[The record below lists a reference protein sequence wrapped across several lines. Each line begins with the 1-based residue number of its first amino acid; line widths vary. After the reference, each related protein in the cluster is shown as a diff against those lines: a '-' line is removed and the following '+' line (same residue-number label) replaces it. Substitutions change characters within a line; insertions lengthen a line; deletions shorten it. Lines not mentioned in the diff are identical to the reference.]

1 MVVLGIKYWL
11 ALETR
16 GKYDLDMKPLDSRD
30 CDLAEAVKD
39 KVLVTSGFRINTG
52 QQISWWGTNSYF
64 VLNIPG
70 FDNPLNTLIQVKE
83 MHGDFGRAKIT
94 VGFKV
99 STNNM
104 TDITLRFPFLHTRS
118 MQKILVIRW
127 SMQTK
132 SPGWSSWDAD
142 TLPRT
147 FLLLAFLSL
156 TG

>member
-70 FDNPLNTLIQVKE
+70 FDNPLNIFKSWFDTGLAIAVTHAFPLTCGCCCYCQSNGKYSREASVYC
-83 MHGDFGRAKIT
+83 HHFGSNSLFYSGSGRLGYLGPSAI
-94 VGFKV
+94 
-99 STNNM
+99 
-104 TDITLRFPFLHTRS
+104 
-118 MQKILVIRW
+118 
-127 SMQTK
+127 
-132 SPGWSSWDAD
+132 A
-142 TLPRT
+142 
-147 FLLLAFLSL
+147 LAS
-156 TG
+156 

>member
-1 MVVLGIKYWL
+1 
-11 ALETR
+11 
-16 GKYDLDMKPLDSRD
+16 MKPLDSRD

-39 KVLVTSGFRINTG
+39 KVLVTSGFRIDTG

-70 FDNPLNTLIQVKE
+70 FNNPLNTLIQVKE

-104 TDITLRFPFLHTRS
+104 TDITLRFLFFTQDPCKKFLLSGDLCKQSHQAGHPEMQTLCPGPSCFLHS
-118 MQKILVIRW
+118 
-127 SMQTK
+127 
-132 SPGWSSWDAD
+132 SP
-142 TLPRT
+142 
-147 FLLLAFLSL
+147 
-156 TG
+156 